1 MLDIGWSEFLIVSI
15 VALVVIGPRDLPKA
29 MYTVGKWVRTARKV
43 AGEFQRHVD
52 DMVRDTELDEV
63 RKGLQSAKNFNPKHQ
78 LEKFVD
84 PKGQL
89 KHAFDP
95 TGGDKS
101 AAPKKAPVASDE
113 AAAETGS
120 GDDAEPANS
129 IGQAAPSLRE
139 SQPDPVKVKPV
150 SATVSEDKAVAAAE
164 PKPPTRKAKTS
175 AAGKTADKTT
185 QTKAFPAKKAPSTRK
200 KSTTAKAAESAQTP
214 AKRRSGAASAG
225 KKTAAG
231 TKAAKSP
238 GPTPTAAKK
247 TPTRRR
253 KPAEPAAPS
262 AADSNE

>member
-63 RKGLQSAKNFNPKHQ
+63 RKGLQSAKSFNPKHQ

-101 AAPKKAPVASDE
+101 AAPKKAP
-113 AAAETGS
+113 AAADGAGTKS
-120 GDDAEPANS
+120 DPGDDTALAEQVAGS
-129 IGQAAPSLRE
+129 VPSLRE
-139 SQPDPVKVKPV
+139 SQPDPVKVKPA
-150 SATVSEDKAVAAAE
+150 SAAE
-164 PKPPTRKAKTS
+164 TRNEDGAARPKPAVRRARTGSAGRSAESPPKTKTSSTRKA
-175 AAGKTADKTT
+175 
-185 QTKAFPAKKAPSTRK
+185 PPPRK
-200 KSTTAKAAESAQTP
+200 KSTTAKAAESTEAP
-214 AKRRSGAASAG
+214 AKRRSGAASTGG
-225 KKTAAG
+225 KKPAAATKTSKSAG
-231 TKAAKSP
+231 TTTPAKR
-238 GPTPTAAKK
+238 A
-247 TPTRRR
+247 PTRRR
-253 KPAEPAAPS
+253 KAAEPATPPT
-262 AADSNE
+262 ADSNE